1 MENTK
6 PKLPKLV
13 RDCIPQ
19 IIRETN
25 STCSISHVRDI
36 DEHQQWLLAKL
47 LEEADEFIEKPS
59 YEEAADL
66 VEVVKTFCH
75 IHELEW
81 EAVLGAAERKEENL
95 GGFTGGIILD
105 SVDYRMKDG

>member
-13 RDCIPQ
+13 RDRIPQ
-19 IIRETN
+19 IIEETN
-25 STCSISHVRDI
+25 STCSISRVRDI
-36 DEHQQWLLAKL
+36 DEHEQWLLAKL

-59 YEEAADL
+59 YQEAADL
-66 VEVVKTFCH
+66 VEVVKTFCYLH
-75 IHELEW
+75 QLEW
-81 EAVLGAAERKEENL
+81 DAVLDAAESKEETH
-95 GGFTGGIILD
+95 GGFRDGVILD